1 MSVLGALSVALSCL
15 CPVSRG
21 LEPTCSATTHL
32 AALRSGTEAWE
43 AGEAGPRGA
52 VSSQP
57 RPWARPV
64 CWKLACSLARGP
76 PPPRTAVPTP
86 SGEEQGRGEVG
97 CQDSPQGSLEGLWG
111 AGWHPLFCDSG
122 RSFFRDCLTPRST
135 CCLRCGPVVTSRVV
149 RFLRVRPPLGRGA
162 PSEGCVGS
170 GGLRHGG
177 CEAALRGRRQRR
189 SPGERGLETQAR
201 LSGGGVGPGLAVVR
215 GRSAGPPGLG
225 SGSAR
230 GGLRLRRRRGLRR
243 PGRAPCALRPRAPH
257 PVSLPAM

>member
-1 MSVLGALSVALSCL
+1 MQRHHPPGCTAIRDRGLGSRRGWPQGSRVQPAEALGKASVL
-15 CPVSRG
+15 
-21 LEPTCSATTHL
+21 
-32 AALRSGTEAWE
+32 E
-43 AGEAGPRGA
+43 AGMLSGPGT
-52 VSSQP
+52 
-57 RPWARPV
+57 
-64 CWKLACSLARGP
+64 

-135 CCLRCGPVVTSRVV
+135 CCLQCGPVVTSRVV

-189 SPGERGLETQAR
+189 SPGERGLETQAG

-257 PVSLPAM
+257 LVSLPAM